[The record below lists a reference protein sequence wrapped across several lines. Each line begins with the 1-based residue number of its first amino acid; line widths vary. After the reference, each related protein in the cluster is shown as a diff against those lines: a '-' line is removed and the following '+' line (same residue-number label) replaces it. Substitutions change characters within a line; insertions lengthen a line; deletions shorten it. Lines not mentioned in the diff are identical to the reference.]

1 MHVQKILDKK
11 GFRIITLSCHL
22 PVLNIAKVMALER
35 IGTVMM
41 VDDSGKLVGI
51 LSERDIIRVISEEG
65 RDIAS
70 LSTSELRSQSL
81 ITCSPYTGLEDVL
94 ALMSKHAIRHLPV
107 VDGNDLVGL
116 ISVREV
122 LDLQREILYRGRSN
136 A

>member
-1 MHVQKILDKK
+1 
-11 GFRIITLSCHL
+11 
-22 PVLNIAKVMALER
+22 MALER

-70 LSTSELRSQSL
+70 LSTSELMSQSL

-94 ALMSKHAIRHLPV
+94 ALMSKHEIRHLPV

-122 LDLQREILYRGRSN
+122 LDLHREILYRGRSN

>member
-11 GFRIITLSCHL
+11 GSRIITLSCHL

-70 LSTSELRSQSL
+70 LSTSELMSQSL

-94 ALMSKHAIRHLPV
+94 ALMSKHAIRHFA
-107 VDGNDLVGL
+107 
-116 ISVREV
+116 
-122 LDLQREILYRGRSN
+122 RGRRQ
-136 A
+136 